1 MPLSLLCDEHIPYAI
16 VNGLVA
22 RGIDAISVQRLGFR
36 SADDPPILD
45 LAHRESRAFYTHDE
59 HFLIL
64 NAGGVQHSGILFH
77 RAKKYNIGQAIEM
90 VQLACETLSP
100 EEMRNRVEFL

>member
-1 MPLSLLCDEHIPYAI
+1 MPLSLLCDEHIPYAVI
-16 VNGLVA
+16 NGLIA
-22 RGIDAISVQRLGFR
+22 RGIDAVPVQRIGMR

-45 LAHRESRAFYTHDE
+45 EAHRQGRVLYTRDR

-64 NAGGVQHSGILFH
+64 NSAGVQHSGILYH
-77 RAKKYNIGQAIEM
+77 KHKKYDIGQAIEM

>member
-1 MPLSLLCDEHIPYAI
+1 MPLTILCDEHVPYAVI
-16 VNGLVA
+16 NGLVA
-22 RGIDAISVQRLGFR
+22 RGIDAIPVQRVGMR

-45 LAHRESRAFYTHDE
+45 EAHRQGRVLYTRDDD
-59 HFLIL
+59 FLAI
-64 NAGGVQHSGILFH
+64 NAAGVQHAGILYH
-77 RAKKYNIGQAIEM
+77 KAEKYRIGQAIEM